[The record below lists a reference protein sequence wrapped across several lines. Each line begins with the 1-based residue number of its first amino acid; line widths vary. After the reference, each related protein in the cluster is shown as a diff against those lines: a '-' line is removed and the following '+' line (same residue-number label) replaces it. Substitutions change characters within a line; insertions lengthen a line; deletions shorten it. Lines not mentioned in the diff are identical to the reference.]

1 MREVLGAG
9 IIFFAGPFARFSAR
23 DYLRASG
30 VGGEVQMSIG
40 VRLGV
45 AMLAVLAVSAGM
57 ATAQEA
63 VRIEPPPPT
72 TGPGGAGGVVT
83 TPSPLNL
90 NSTLSPPPSAP
101 RTSSPNLGDAAAT
114 APPPSSATS
123 GETGNE
129 SVPPTNSL
137 LLSAH
142 GLTGNSGGECDITD
156 AARQT
161 CSGEDCLLSCP
172 SDVCPGQ
179 ESEKCEFVIDCVAEI
194 TADAVSD
201 DEQCDEQYVEH
212 STFDKDGKTTPVT
225 IIRVPVGKTCKPPPC
240 MN

>member
-1 MREVLGAG
+1 
-9 IIFFAGPFARFSAR
+9 
-23 DYLRASG
+23 
-30 VGGEVQMSIG
+30 MSIG
-40 VRLGV
+40 VRVGA
-45 AMLAVLAVSAGM
+45 AMLAVLAVGAGM

-63 VRIEPPPPT
+63 VRVEPLPPT
-72 TGPGGAGGVVT
+72 TGLGSAGGVVT
-83 TPSPLNL
+83 NPSPLNL

-101 RTSSPNLGDAAAT
+101 PASSPNLGDAAAT

-129 SVPPTNSL
+129 SAPATNSP
-137 LLSAH
+137 LLSARS
-142 GLTGNSGGECDITD
+142 LTGNSGGECDITD

-201 DEQCDEQYVEH
+201 DEQCEEQYVEH
-212 STFDKDGKTTPVT
+212 STFENNGKTMPVT

-240 MN
+240 RN